1 MAPIIITILII
12 CYFIFYMWIGLYTA
26 DTPLLMKILLI
37 VFPIGLIALSICM
50 LFERIKEIEDG
61 EEDDLSKY

>member
-1 MAPIIITILII
+1 
-12 CYFIFYMWIGLYTA
+12 MWIGLYTA
-26 DTPLLMKILLI
+26 DMPLLMKILLV
-37 VFPIGLIALSICM
+37 VFPVGLIVLSICM